1 MNYSQIR
8 NGLMCGAFFACA
20 LCFADDTES
29 KVKFSGSASLEMG
42 EVMSG
47 TYISNNQTSPTPI
60 EKAWQ
65 ERFLFRFITDAHP
78 TPPIRL
84 LMDIEGQI
92 SFSYPQKRLLSYDSE
107 VARNLFAPIAIEG
120 SYSLGDIEKPFLQFG
135 LGYFPYKFNPD
146 ATNLGEFFFRTG
158 TYPLYLI
165 SNFNHCYGE
174 LLGLRVSSTLF
185 ETLKL
190 DLLFTSEAL
199 MFPTQDY
206 SLSFVAHYSLF
217 HFLDFGAGISWAHL
231 ISVND
236 DYTSGKAAGIT
247 YITGNDTTP
256 VPYSFAGVKPAAM
269 IAFDPKPLM
278 PSFISN
284 IFGKHDLRIYAE
296 ALVCGLENRK
306 DMDTTK
312 TGQFMGYGNISD
324 RIPWMVGF
332 DFPTFKLLDILSIES
347 EYFPAKFDD
356 SYRQVLLTAAAIP
369 PAEMMKGRTP
379 WKWSVYAK
387 RSIGGGFSIIG
398 MVGRDHYRP
407 VFPALS
413 SSEMESILNS
423 SKDLR
428 WVLSFN
434 VGM

>member
-1 MNYSQIR
+1 MKYSQVQ
-8 NGLMCGAFFACA
+8 NGFLCATFFAFA

-42 EVMSG
+42 EIMSG
-47 TYISNNQTSPTPI
+47 TYISNNLPSPTPI
-60 EKAWQ
+60 EKGWQ
-65 ERFLFRFITDAHP
+65 ERFLYEFVTDAQP
-78 TPPIRL
+78 TPSIRL

-120 SYSLGDIEKPFLQFG
+120 TYTIGDKEKPFLQFG
-135 LGYFPYKFNPD
+135 MGYFPYKFNPD
-146 ATNLGEFFFRTG
+146 ATNLGEFLFRTG

-174 LLGLRVSSTLF
+174 LLGFRASSTLF

-206 SLSFVAHYSLF
+206 SLTLAAHYTLANC
-217 HFLDFGAGISWAHL
+217 LTVGAAIDWAHL

-247 YITGNDTTP
+247 YITGNGDT
-256 VPYSFAGVKPAAM
+256 VPYNFEGVKPTAM
-269 IAFDPKPLM
+269 VSFDPKPLL

-284 IFGKHDLRIYAE
+284 VFGKSDCRLYGE
-296 ALVCGLENRK
+296 VLVCGWEDRPDL
-306 DMDTTK
+306 DTTK
-312 TGQFMGYGNISD
+312 TGQFMGYANRAD
-324 RIPWMVGF
+324 RTPWMVGF
-332 DFPTFKLLDILSIES
+332 DIPTFKLLDILSLES
-347 EYFPAKFDD
+347 EYFPSKYDD
-356 SYRQVLLTAAAIP
+356 SFRQVLLNASATP
-369 PAEMMKGRTP
+369 PAEVMKARTP
-379 WKWSVYAK
+379 WKWSLYAK
-387 RSIGGGFSIIG
+387 KSFGGAFSVIG

-407 VFPALS
+407 TFPVLG
-413 SSEMESILNS
+413 SSEMESTLNT
-423 SKDLR
+423 SKDWR
-428 WVLSFN
+428 WCLSFN
-434 VGM
+434 IGM